1 MEEVRA
7 MDKDFTLSYDTTYD
21 ERGWD
26 DENYEDY
33 DEDDETFY
41 YETMDW
47 MMDDERE
54 MYRD

>member
-1 MEEVRA
+1 M
-7 MDKDFTLSYDTTYD
+7 LYDLDVPDYQL
-21 ERGWD
+21 D
-26 DENYEDY
+26 DEDYEDY